1 MLISRF
7 DENISVE
14 LPSTQNTCTV
24 SVMLVDGF
32 TKGQKFFISWQWKCD
47 FGLRNAS
54 IQISKNIKLIS
65 EKDFFV
71 LKESIFPEKIFD
83 KYLELVITINK
94 INIESQ
100 EIFRF
105 QDEFTIIPK
114 EEIENTKILAN
125 SQFSGNVGPLL
136 SFNRFVMFLTHK
148 NPLSLTGKKILLSGC
163 GTGAEALILKELGAT
178 EVVGYDIDNNAINF
192 AKKRFSNIKNITFTT
207 DMPIDF
213 FDIIISRHVMEHI
226 PRVEWHDYLKNI
238 GKILFDT
245 GRILIDVPN
254 QRNPCEPHVD
264 LLFFHYLDKQLK
276 KEIIEYCE
284 ETQPNWYEKIK
295 LKMKVLVDQKN
306 VEVDEL
312 INCMPINL
320 KILDYEFIDNT
331 SVNYSGIYADTIRFI
346 LSKN

>member
-14 LPSTQNTCTV
+14 LPSIQDACTV
-24 SVMLVDGF
+24 SVMLVDGL
-32 TKGQKFFISWQWKCD
+32 TKGKKFLTAWQWKCNL
-47 FGLRNAS
+47 GLRNAS
-54 IQISKNIKLIS
+54 LQLSNNIKLIS
-65 EKDFFV
+65 ECDFV
-71 LKESIFPEKIFD
+71 LLRQGIFPDNLWD
-83 KYLELVITINK
+83 KYLELVVTINK
-94 INIESQ
+94 INIFSQ

-105 QDEFTIIPK
+105 ENEFTIIPK
-114 EEIENTKILAN
+114 EEIQHTKILAN
-125 SQFSGNVGPLL
+125 SQFSGNIDALL
-136 SFNRFVMFLTHK
+136 SFKRFVIFLTHK

-207 DMPIDF
+207 DMPINV

-238 GKILFDT
+238 GKILCDT

-295 LKMKVLVDQKN
+295 LKMKALVDHKN

-312 INCMPINL
+312 MNCMPINL
-320 KILDYEFIDNT
+320 KILNYEFIDNT
-331 SVNYSGIYADTIRFI
+331 SVNYSGIYADTIRFV